1 MRGTCEGRAE
11 EERKMIGTSTAAA
24 LLVT

>member
-11 EERKMIGTSTAAA
+11 EERKMIGTSNAAA